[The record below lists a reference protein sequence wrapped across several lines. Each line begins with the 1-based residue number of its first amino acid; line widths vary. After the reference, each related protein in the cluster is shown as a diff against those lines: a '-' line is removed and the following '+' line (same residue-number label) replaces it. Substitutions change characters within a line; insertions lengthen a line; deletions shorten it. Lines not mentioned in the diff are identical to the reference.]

1 MSQVQDL
8 VVNVITGRKRPALT
22 RPPILTSATSP
33 WRGVRLHEFGGG
45 PVETK
50 DEAPLSHTVVVQ
62 LDRATEFQWKRG
74 PETGFCHLPPGSM
87 SLFPAMTPVTV
98 KSKDTAEFIRIA
110 FDPQFLLC
118 AAHEVIQPER
128 LELTPTHGVE
138 DPFVR
143 GTALALRAEVQAA
156 YPGGRSYGELLAHT
170 LAAHIVRCYS
180 NQPANPQLISTG
192 GLPRIKLRRAVEYIN
207 EHLAEDISL
216 EALAGSV
223 GLSPFHFS
231 RLFKRSTGFAPHQY
245 LIQRR
250 VERAKEMLL
259 SSRITIA
266 QVAVQNGFCDQSH
279 LTAHFKRVYGV
290 APKAF
295 LRRFASDR
303 EAA

>member
-1 MSQVQDL
+1 MPHVQDL

-22 RPPILTSATSP
+22 RPPVLTSISSP
-33 WRGVRLHEFGGG
+33 WRGVRLDQFAGG

-62 LDRATEFQWKRG
+62 LDRATEFQWRRG
-74 PETGFCHLPPGSM
+74 GETGSCHLAPGSI
-87 SLFPAMTPVTV
+87 SVFPAMSAVTA
-98 KSKDTAEFIRIA
+98 KTRDTAEFIRIT

-118 AAHEVIQPER
+118 AAHEVVQPER
-128 LELTPTHGVE
+128 LELLTIHGVD

-143 GTALALRAEVQAA
+143 GTALALRAEVQAG
-156 YPGGRSYGELLAHT
+156 YPGGRSYGELLGHT
-170 LAAHIVRCYS
+170 LAAHLVRCYS
-180 NQPANPQLISTG
+180 NQPSNPPQAGTG
-192 GLPRIKLRRAVEYIN
+192 GLPRVKLRRAIEYIN
-207 EHLAEDISL
+207 EHMAEEISL
-216 EALAGSV
+216 EALASAV
-223 GLSPFHFS
+223 SLSPFHFS

-250 VERAKEMLL
+250 VERAKEMLI
-259 SSRITIA
+259 SSRSTIA
-266 QVAVQNGFCDQSH
+266 QVAIQNGFCDQSH

>member
-1 MSQVQDL
+1 MSQVQDS

-22 RPPILTSATSP
+22 RPPVLSSASSP
-33 WRGVRLHEFGGG
+33 WRGVRLDQFGKG

-50 DEAPLSHTVVVQ
+50 DEAPLSHTLVVQ
-62 LDRATEFQWKRG
+62 LERPTEFQWKRG
-74 PETGFCHLPPGSM
+74 AESGSCYLPAGSV

-98 KSKDTAEFIRIA
+98 KNRDTAEFIRIT

-128 LELTPTHGVE
+128 LELTPTHGVD

-143 GTALALRAEVQAA
+143 GAALALRAEVQAG

-170 LAAHIVRCYS
+170 LAAHLVRCYS
-180 NQPANPQLISTG
+180 NQPVTPAPATTG
-192 GLPRIKLRRAVEYIN
+192 GLPKIKLRRAVEYIN
-207 EHLAEDISL
+207 EHLAEEISL
-216 EALAGSV
+216 EALAGAV

-245 LIQRR
+245 VIQRR

-259 SSRITIA
+259 SSRTTIA
-266 QVAVQNGFCDQSH
+266 QVAIQNGFCDQSH